1 MIDDQEKDLE
11 KETEM
16 GTKEK
21 DGDEEAKSEKPK
33 KKKRSKK
40 GKTPAKVD
48 ALVANN
54 VVLWGLPSQCMSV
67 ALSRCG
73 EELGFGFVV
82 NVTKQAN
89 MESAWVILKL
99 LLLRYKEAPN
109 KTLVG
114 KENLETTE
122 LLYVHFSRL
131 KCMIT
136 NSAYD
141 AVQILIEG
149 NEKVPHCKLL
159 LELDTVPV
167 TGAVSWKLGHLKMK
181 KWQNS

>member
-1 MIDDQEKDLE
+1 
-11 KETEM
+11 
-16 GTKEK
+16 
-21 DGDEEAKSEKPK
+21 
-33 KKKRSKK
+33 
-40 GKTPAKVD
+40 
-48 ALVANN
+48 
-54 VVLWGLPSQCMSV
+54 MSV

-89 MESAWVILKL
+89 MEKCLGNFEATVTTY
-99 LLLRYKEAPN
+99 REAPN

-131 KCMIT
+131 KYMIT

-149 NEKVPHCKLL
+149 NEKVHHCKLL